1 MGVLYNRPVRDI
13 AFTLEPSDSA
23 RLVAE
28 NDLLRARLAQAAL
41 DLAALYRVYHAAE
54 YIRRPGEVLHAA
66 LNGAREHLGMPSRQ
80 RTTKADFKRMTV
92 AFMAGAVEAGIPLY
106 SVLKR
111 LGVGMEVAYNWRAD
125 VNAGRMLSDSSRTNM
140 PAQDSYLNSLL
151 DAASTADHDTK
162 VSARLDYRATRKG
175 ERKLKEEKM
184 RLSASGP
191 TPDALPTRPGTS
203 DAALDA
209 LTPRYQT
216 DEET

>member
-1 MGVLYNRPVRDI
+1 MPALVSVTLQKLEVTAPEYLCLEVKVREVIKLDAEAGLVYISKGKNGGVCRP
-13 AFTLEPSDSA
+13 
-23 RLVAE
+23 
-28 NDLLRARLAQAAL
+28 
-41 DLAALYRVYHAAE
+41 YRMTNLSE
-54 YIRRPGEVLHAA
+54 
-66 LNGAREHLGMPSRQ
+66 
-80 RTTKADFKRMTV
+80 ADFKRMTV
-92 AFMAGAVEAGIPLY
+92 AFMAGAVEARIPLY

-111 LGVGMEVAYNWRAD
+111 LGVGVEVAYNWRAD

-151 DAASTADHDTK
+151 DAASTAGHDNK

-175 ERKLKEEKM
+175 ARKLQEDKVERKKVVQPH
-184 RLSASGP
+184 AVGGP
-191 TPDALPTRPGTS
+191 ATRPGTS